1 MLVPYKQ
8 DATERFTMDG
18 NWPARTGLRVA
29 VWVAMAWFL
38 ATAWEAKAQG
48 TDTESIRVARGWN
61 LLTTREYLPADF
73 DQEIFDA
80 LWTTWPEPLRSR
92 AEHAPIESRRR
103 MAMDRYGLIPH
114 PDDPSRSLQYVVG
127 KDGRWTMSC
136 LACHQGQVAG
146 RPIPGLPN
154 SNYAI
159 ETLTEEV
166 RLVKVRQRKPFGHM
180 DMGSL
185 LLPLGTTNGTT
196 NAVMFGVALMRHRD
210 KDLTVV
216 ARPLKFDLI
225 HHDMDSPAWW
235 HYAKRSHLYADGFAP
250 KGHRMLMQ
258 FLLVKENGPK
268 EFQAWEDEF
277 RDIEA
282 WLQSLKPPEW
292 PWAVDTALA
301 EKGRAVFATH
311 CGSCHG
317 SAGSH
322 TAKAVYPEKIVPIDE
337 VGTDRVRF
345 DSLTASDRRNLNESW
360 FAQSV
365 ATRDGTKGRESPAG
379 YVAPPLDG
387 IWASGPYFHN
397 GSVPTLW
404 HVLHSASRPA
414 VWHRTHSGYDRDR
427 VGLEVISLESM
438 PVQRL
443 TSAERRTYFDTSK
456 PGKSAAGHDFPDA
469 LNEEEKTSVLEYLK
483 TL

>member
-1 MLVPYKQ
+1 
-8 DATERFTMDG
+8 
-18 NWPARTGLRVA
+18 
-29 VWVAMAWFL
+29 
-38 ATAWEAKAQG
+38 
-48 TDTESIRVARGWN
+48 
-61 LLTTREYLPADF
+61 
-73 DQEIFDA
+73 
-80 LWTTWPEPLRSR
+80 
-92 AEHAPIESRRR
+92 
-103 MAMDRYGLIPH
+103 
-114 PDDPSRSLQYVVG
+114 
-127 KDGRWTMSC
+127 
-136 LACHQGQVAG
+136 
-146 RPIPGLPN
+146 
-154 SNYAI
+154 
-159 ETLTEEV
+159 
-166 RLVKVRQRKPFGHM
+166 
-180 DMGSL
+180 
-185 LLPLGTTNGTT
+185 
-196 NAVMFGVALMRHRD
+196 
-210 KDLTVV
+210 
-216 ARPLKFDLI
+216 
-225 HHDMDSPAWW
+225 
-235 HYAKRSHLYADGFAP
+235 
-250 KGHRMLMQ
+250 MQ

-268 EFQAWEDEF
+268 EFLAWEDEF

-282 WLQSLKPPEW
+282 WLQSLTPPEW

-345 DSLTASDRRNLNESW
+345 DSLTARDRRNLNESW
-360 FAQSV
+360 FAQSD
-365 ATRDGTKGRESPAG
+365 ATRDSATGRESPAG

-414 VWHRTHSGYDRDR
+414 VWHRTHTGYDRDR

-469 LNEEEKTSVLEYLK
+469 LDEEEKTSVLEYLK